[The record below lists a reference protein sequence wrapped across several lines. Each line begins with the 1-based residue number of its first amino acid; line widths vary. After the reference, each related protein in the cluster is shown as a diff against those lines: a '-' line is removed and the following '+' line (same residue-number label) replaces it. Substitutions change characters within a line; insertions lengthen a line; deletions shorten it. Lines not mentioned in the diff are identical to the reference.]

1 MKTKIKIGMILVKT
15 RTQNYEDQITLTVVT
30 EVLLFG

>member
-1 MKTKIKIGMILVKT
+1 MKNKIKIGMILVKT
-15 RTQNYEDQITLTVVT
+15 RIQNYENQINLTVVT